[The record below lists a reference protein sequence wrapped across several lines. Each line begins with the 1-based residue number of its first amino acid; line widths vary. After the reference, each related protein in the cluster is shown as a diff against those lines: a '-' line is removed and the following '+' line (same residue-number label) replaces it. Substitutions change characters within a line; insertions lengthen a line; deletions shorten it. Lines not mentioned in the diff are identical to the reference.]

1 MEYGKHVI
9 IQISGVKFELLRDE
23 AIAESFLKEAVAA
36 AGMRILG
43 LHVYN
48 IKKELEAKLV
58 APDPDEPEGIS
69 GVAVLSTSHAAIDT
83 WPHRGYA
90 IINVYSCKEFEVSKI
105 VDAIECF
112 YHPSKLSY
120 TDVSHSLVPYEV

>member
-9 IQISGVKFELLRDE
+9 IQIYGVKFELLKDE
-23 AIAESFLKEAVAA
+23 VIASNFLKESVGA

-48 IKKELEAKLV
+48 IRKELEARLV
-58 APDPDEPEGIS
+58 APDKDEPEGIS
-69 GVAVLSTSHAAIDT
+69 GIAVLSTSHAAIDT

-90 IINVYSCKEFEVSKI
+90 IINMFSCRDFEITKI
-105 VDAIECF
+105 IEVIECF
-112 YHPSKLSY
+112 YKPKKLSY

>member
-9 IQISGVKFELLRDE
+9 IQIYGVKFELLKDE
-23 AIAESFLKEAVAA
+23 IIASNFLKLSVEA

-48 IKKELEAKLV
+48 IRKELESRLV
-58 APDPDEPEGIS
+58 APDKDEPEGIS

-90 IINVYSCKEFEVSKI
+90 IINIFSCKDFETTKI
-105 VDAIECF
+105 IEVIECF
-112 YHPSKLSY
+112 YKPKKLSY
-120 TDVSHSLVPYEV
+120 TDVSHSLIPYGV